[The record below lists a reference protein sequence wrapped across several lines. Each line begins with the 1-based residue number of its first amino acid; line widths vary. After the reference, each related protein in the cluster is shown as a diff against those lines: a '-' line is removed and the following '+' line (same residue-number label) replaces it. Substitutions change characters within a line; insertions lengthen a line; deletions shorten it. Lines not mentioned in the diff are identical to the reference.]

1 MAKPQQP
8 EIARSGRGAVDPA
21 AVKEQ
26 LTAPTPGGG
35 ENGDLGP
42 IPEDQRP
49 GHHPTVEQD
58 KPSGEAF
65 LEKLHEHAADV
76 DASASSDEG
85 EQESVESAADDDG
98 EYHSERADR
107 VAEAVGKPFEAT
119 ADLLQKV
126 RDKLGD

>member
-1 MAKPQQP
+1 MSKPQQP
-8 EIARSGRGAVDPA
+8 ELARSGRGAVDPA

-26 LTAPTPGGG
+26 LTAPSPGGG

-42 IPEDQRP
+42 IPEDQLP
-49 GHHPTVEQD
+49 GHPPAVEQD

-65 LEKLHEHAADV
+65 LEKLHEHAA
-76 DASASSDEG
+76 SA
-85 EQESVESAADDDG
+85 ESPSEPDDG
-98 EYHSERADR
+98 DDGDTTSSERADR
-107 VAEAVGKPFEAT
+107 VAEAVGKPFEAA

>member
-26 LTAPTPGGG
+26 LSAPVPGGG
-35 ENGDLGP
+35 ESGDLGP
-42 IPEDQRP
+42 IPEDQLP
-49 GHHPTVEQD
+49 GHHPDVEQD

-65 LEKLHEHAADV
+65 LQKLHEHAADV
-76 DASASSDEG
+76 EPSDE
-85 EQESVESAADDDG
+85 DDDDDETIEPAAEDEG
-98 EYHSERADR
+98 EYHSDRADR
-107 VAEAVGKPFEAT
+107 LAEAVGKPFEAT

>member
-26 LTAPTPGGG
+26 LTAPMPGGG

-65 LEKLHEHAADV
+65 LEKLHEHAASVDEATAESEEDEDV
-76 DASASSDEG
+76 EP
-85 EQESVESAADDDG
+85 AAQDDG

-107 VAEAVGKPFEAT
+107 VAEVVGKPFEAT

>member
-1 MAKPQQP
+1 MSKPQQP
-8 EIARSGRGAVDPA
+8 ELARSGRGAVDPG

-26 LTAPTPGGG
+26 LTAPTTGGG

-49 GHHPTVEQD
+49 GHHPGVEQD

-76 DASASSDEG
+76 DTG
-85 EQESVESAADDDG
+85 VRDDDG
-98 EYHSERADR
+98 DDEPADGEYSERADR
-107 VAEAVGKPFEAT
+107 VAEAVGKPFEAA